1 LQSIKNSIPLKGNK
15 ILFYVTAAMS
25 ALYPIVG
32 IYILLAPN
40 VEILLP
46 GNKRYIIG
54 SMLLIYG
61 VFRFFRLKSMKKNID
76 LQEQNKES

>member
-1 LQSIKNSIPLKGNK
+1 LKGNK

-32 IYILLAPN
+32 IIILVAPN
-40 VEILLP
+40 IDTLLP

-54 SMLLIYG
+54 IMLLVYG
-61 VFRFFRLKSMKKNID
+61 VFRFFRLKSMKNKMDEQDKMQHD
-76 LQEQNKES
+76 L

>member
-1 LQSIKNSIPLKGNK
+1 LKGNK
-15 ILFYVTAAMS
+15 ILFYATAAMS

-32 IYILLAPN
+32 IIILVAPN
-40 VEILLP
+40 IDTLLP

-54 SMLLIYG
+54 TMLLAYG

-76 LQEQNKES
+76 QQEQNKES

>member
-1 LQSIKNSIPLKGNK
+1 LKGNK

-32 IYILLAPN
+32 IYILLDPN

-54 SMLLIYG
+54 FMLLIYG
-61 VFRFFRLKSMKKNID
+61 VFRFFRLKSMKNKID
-76 LQEQNKES
+76 EQDKMQQDL

>member
-1 LQSIKNSIPLKGNK
+1 MKGNK

-46 GNKRYIIG
+46 GNKRYLIG

-61 VFRFFRLKSMKKNID
+61 VFRFFRLKSMKKNMD
-76 LQEQNKES
+76 NVEQPTNSSE

>member
-1 LQSIKNSIPLKGNK
+1 MKGNK

-46 GNKRYIIG
+46 GNKRYIVG
-54 SMLLIYG
+54 TRLLVYG
-61 VFRFFRLKSMKKNID
+61 IFRFFRLKSMKKNLD
-76 LQEQNKES
+76 PQEQKKES

>member
-1 LQSIKNSIPLKGNK
+1 
-15 ILFYVTAAMS
+15 MS

-46 GNKRYIIG
+46 GNKRYLIG

-61 VFRFFRLKSMKKNID
+61 VFRFFRLKSMKKNMD
-76 LQEQNKES
+76 NVEQPTNSSE

>member
-1 LQSIKNSIPLKGNK
+1 MKGNK

-46 GNKRYIIG
+46 GNKRYIVG
-54 SMLLIYG
+54 TMLLVYG
-61 VFRFFRLKSMKKNID
+61 IFRFFRLKSMKKNMD
-76 LQEQNKES
+76 QQEQNKES

>member
-1 LQSIKNSIPLKGNK
+1 LKGNK

-25 ALYPIVG
+25 ALYPIFG

-40 VEILLP
+40 VETLLP

-54 SMLLIYG
+54 TMLLVYG

-76 LQEQNKES
+76 QQEQNQESNS

>member
-1 LQSIKNSIPLKGNK
+1 
-15 ILFYVTAAMS
+15 MS

-32 IYILLAPN
+32 IFILLAPN
-40 VEILLP
+40 VETLLP

-76 LQEQNKES
+76 QQELNKES

>member
-1 LQSIKNSIPLKGNK
+1 MKGNK

-32 IYILLAPN
+32 IIILVAPN
-40 VEILLP
+40 IDTLLP

-54 SMLLIYG
+54 IMLLVYG
-61 VFRFFRLKSMKKNID
+61 VFRFFRLKSMKNKMDEQDKMQHD
-76 LQEQNKES
+76 L

>member
-1 LQSIKNSIPLKGNK
+1 LKVNK

-32 IYILLAPN
+32 IFILLAPN
-40 VEILLP
+40 VETLLP

-76 LQEQNKES
+76 QQELNKES

>member
-1 LQSIKNSIPLKGNK
+1 LKGNK

-32 IYILLAPN
+32 VYILLAPN

-54 SMLLIYG
+54 FMLLFYG
-61 VFRFFRLKSMKKNID
+61 IFRFFRLKSMKKNID
-76 LQEQNKES
+76 QQELNKES

>member
-1 LQSIKNSIPLKGNK
+1 MKGNK

-32 IYILLAPN
+32 IYILIAPN

-54 SMLLIYG
+54 FMLLIYG

-76 LQEQNKES
+76 QQELNKES